1 MSHVRRIPV
10 LLYHSIDDTASRGFR
25 RWAVAPAQFDAHMAH
40 LAREGYQAL
49 TFSEMSD
56 AVTAGVELPERPVVI
71 TFDDGFADFS
81 NVALPILQ
89 RHGHT
94 ATLYLSTGYLG
105 GSAQWLASQG
115 EGGRPMLTVPQL
127 LRAAGEGIE
136 IGAHS
141 HAHLRLDELAPEQ
154 ARAQIE
160 RSRDVL
166 RAMGLAPRS
175 FAYPFG
181 YAGPVVRGLTVQA
194 GFASGC
200 GVRHAMSSP
209 RDDLFT
215 RARIIVSD
223 DTSVD
228 QLDAWLHGHGLPTA
242 PLEERLITRVWRT
255 ARRTRGLVTSRF
267 ADDLGATAATV

>member
-1 MSHVRRIPV
+1 MNHVRRIPV
-10 LLYHSIDDTASRGFR
+10 LLYHSIDDTAARDFR

-40 LAREGYQAL
+40 LAREGYQTL

-56 AVTAGVELPERPVVI
+56 AVTAGTGLPERPVVI

-94 ATLYLSTGYLG
+94 ATLYMSTGYLG
-105 GSAQWLASQG
+105 GSAQWLAPQG
-115 EGGRPMLTVPQL
+115 EGGRPMLTIPQL

-141 HAHLRLDELAPEQ
+141 HAHLRLDELSTEQ
-154 ARAQIE
+154 ARAQIV

-166 RAMGLAPRS
+166 TTLGLPPRS

-181 YAGPVVRGLTVQA
+181 YAGPVVRSLTVQA
-194 GFASGC
+194 GFSSGC

-215 RARIIVSD
+215 RTRIIVSY
-223 DTSVD
+223 DTSVE
-228 QLDAWLHGHGLPTA
+228 QLDGWLHGLGLPTA
-242 PLEERLITRVWRT
+242 PLEERLVTRMWRG
-255 ARRTRGLVTSRF
+255 ARRTRGLVTARF
-267 ADDLGATAATV
+267 LDDLGATA